1 MATVRKEDCACPKAK
16 KTTCRHKPWKV
27 RYRGPG
33 GRVGK
38 QLEASFKLKEQA
50 DDFAKK
56 VERDKAI
63 GTYIDPKQTGRLFS
77 DVWKEWVAAGM
88 REPSTLSSY
97 DSIYRNHLEKVFG
110 SRPIGSITSKDIAE
124 WKRDQDERAAAST
137 AHHRMVVLKT
147 IFRYAHETEVIPR
160 NPALNQRQRGRA
172 VPIARQVKPTE
183 IPTTGEVQALFEAMR
198 GPLKASIWI
207 QAGSGARVGESLA
220 VSRTSLKATPG
231 LLRLW
236 QQLTTH
242 GVNEGK
248 GRGAAFKDELKWS
261 RQGRVTPLS
270 YTVQQAIDR
279 HLEEFGT
286 WGEHGWL
293 FQSPKY
299 AGQPISFKSYAD
311 HWSKALE
318 KAGLKG
324 SGYTPKSLRHYFAS
338 VCIAGGVPLYEVA
351 QWMGHSSTR
360 VTETTYAHLLADA
373 PNRTMD
379 AVEVAIL
386 EHART
391 VMADRPVMLAVD
403 AA

>member
-1 MATVRKEDCACPKAK
+1 MATVWKEDCACPKAK

-27 RYRGPG
+27 RYRTPG

-38 QLEASFKLKEQA
+38 QQEASFKLKGDA
-50 DDFAKK
+50 DDFATK
-56 VERDKAI
+56 VERNKQV

-77 DVWKEWVAAGM
+77 AVWEEWIEAGP
-88 REPSTLSSY
+88 RELSTLASY
-97 DSIYRNHLEKVFG
+97 RSTYRNHLEKPFG
-110 SRPIGSITSKDIAE
+110 LKTIGSITSSDIAA
-124 WKRDQDERAAAST
+124 WKRDQDSRYAAST

-147 IFRYAHETEVIPR
+147 VFRYAHEMEIIAR
-160 NPALNQRQRGRA
+160 NPALSQRQRGRS
-172 VPIARQVKPTE
+172 VPITRQVKPTE
-183 IPTTGEVQALFEAMR
+183 IPTTGEVEDLFEAMW
-198 GPLKASIWI
+198 GPLRATIWI

-220 VSRTSLKATPG
+220 VSETSLEARSG
-231 LLRLW
+231 LLKLW

-242 GVNEGK
+242 GQNEGK
-248 GRGAAFKDELKWS
+248 GRGVAFKDELKWS
-261 RQGRVTPLS
+261 REARLTPLS
-270 YTVQQAIDR
+270 YTVQQAVDR
-279 HLEEFGT
+279 HLSEYGS

-293 FQSPKY
+293 FESPKY
-299 AGQPISFKSYAD
+299 AGSPISFKSYSD
-311 HWSKALE
+311 HWAKALK
-318 KAGLKG
+318 KAGLED

-351 QWMGHSSTR
+351 QWMGHKSTR

-391 VMADRPVMLAVD
+391 MLGQR